1 MVCPTCGSNHL
12 VEDNTFHYT
21 SVNKYK
27 VMRCTDCG
35 AISRLRTTSYPKDKK
50 KNLITSI

>member
-27 VMRCTDCG
+27 VMRCVDCG
-35 AISRLRTTSYPKDKK
+35 AISRLRTTFYPKDKK